1 MQNPNDNIVL
11 KLYPIIKDQ
20 TEGLPENAYWQY
32 IAATATTA
40 PGVDTREIS
49 NRIIQ
54 SFPWPI
60 GVEIRRLFSGDRRE
74 KNKERLEQALKVA
87 EKATQFLALILLAQL
102 WEEGRSKKIKI
113 TSDFHQQFMGID
125 KPSFGIW
132 AGIVRS
138 IYLIFENENI
148 HPFADPFTKNYS
160 SKSFMNQLT
169 RLVESRNNEMHFYK
183 QSDAEEVEEVLT
195 DFLCNISFLVKYK
208 LIAVSEIEVFKT
220 RLSKVRFKHSLRI
233 LNSPHED
240 FSSEDKNFES
250 FFESHAIL
258 LFKDYRSPKE
268 YLNLSPFLI
277 DTSVYLKNER
287 VDGIKPGIYVYNGMR
302 NGNFLY
308 YFTNGYEYAAMN
320 TLPLFSEL
328 EKEFTDLK
336 IALEYEKPL

>member
-1 MQNPNDNIVL
+1 MQNPNDHIVL

-20 TEGLPENAYWQY
+20 TEGTPDNAYWQY
-32 IAATATTA
+32 IAATATSGT
-40 PGVDTREIS
+40 GVDTREVS

-74 KNKERLEQALKVA
+74 RNKERLEQALKVA

-102 WEEGRSKKIKI
+102 WEEGKAKKINI
-113 TSDFHQQFMGID
+113 TADFHRQFTGID

-138 IYLIFENENI
+138 IYLIFESENI
-148 HPFADPFTKNYS
+148 PPFANPFTKNYS
-160 SKSFMNQLT
+160 AKSFIKQVE
-169 RLVESRNNEMHFYK
+169 RLVEIRNSEAHFYK
-183 QSDAEEVEEVLT
+183 QSDADELEEVLT
-195 DFLCNISFLVKYK
+195 DFLCNISFLVRYK
-208 LIAVSEIEVFKT
+208 LIAVSEIEVLKT
-220 RLSKVRFKHSLRI
+220 RLSKVSFKHSLRI

-240 FSSEDKNFES
+240 FSSEDKSYES

-258 LFKDYRSPKE
+258 LFRDFQSAKE
-268 YLNLSPFLI
+268 HLNLSPFII
-277 DTSVYLKNER
+277 DTSVYLRNER
-287 VDGIKPGIYVYNGMR
+287 VEGIKPGIYVYNGMR

-308 YFTNGYEYAAMN
+308 YFTSGYEYAALN

-336 IALEYEKPL
+336 IALQYEKPL